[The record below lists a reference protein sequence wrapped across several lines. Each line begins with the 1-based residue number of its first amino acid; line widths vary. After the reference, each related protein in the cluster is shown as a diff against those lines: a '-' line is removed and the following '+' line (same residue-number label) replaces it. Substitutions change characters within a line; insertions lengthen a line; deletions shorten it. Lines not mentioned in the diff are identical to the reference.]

1 MCRMEAVVAASERV
15 LVLMSPDEKQ
25 ALDAKAARAGR
36 ISTGELVR
44 RAVTAYDEGGTA
56 AEEAELRGLPRLFT
70 EVHGET
76 LRRLEASERKL
87 DETLDYLQ
95 RGRHPE

>member
-1 MCRMEAVVAASERV
+1 MAASERV
-15 LVLMSPDEKQ
+15 VVLMSPREKQ

-44 RAVTAYDEGGTA
+44 RAVSAYDEGTV
-56 AEEAELRGLPRLFT
+56 EEAAELRELLRLFAD
-70 EVHGET
+70 VHAET

-95 RGRHPE
+95 RGRQSE